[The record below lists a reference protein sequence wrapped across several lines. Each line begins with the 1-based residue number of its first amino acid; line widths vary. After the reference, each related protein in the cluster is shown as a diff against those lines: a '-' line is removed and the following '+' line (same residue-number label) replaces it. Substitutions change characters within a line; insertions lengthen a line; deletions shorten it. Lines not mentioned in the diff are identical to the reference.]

1 MDKGTVAGI
10 EKLIDVVAS
19 GIGSIAGP
27 MLAPWK
33 ARRESAAKLI
43 EAEGTAKMLNIQA
56 QAQADARRLLGSEGN
71 AVEGEIEL
79 REGIRQRIEYQERKR
94 QANIVMVVGQA
105 AHQLAEAMVPAA
117 EPNHDWTARFFREV
131 QDVSSEEM
139 QVLWT
144 RVLAG
149 EVREPG
155 TTSIRTLGI
164 LKDIDEATAQLFSR
178 FCSVAVYLKGCDGEV
193 FDARVP
199 SLGGDAAQNAIAKYG
214 LGFEQLNRLNEHG
227 LIISDYNSYNTY
239 LVVNDPERVGEA
251 ELYHQGVPWDWVF
264 EQPKVKEKRVKL
276 HGVAMTVSGSELSR
290 VVTPEPMTVYTKA
303 FKAFLLSKFGVRMNK
318 LELTDALI
326 QGKLAR

>member
-1 MDKGTVAGI
+1 MEKGTVAGV
-10 EKLIDVVAS
+10 EKLVDVVAS

-43 EAEGTAKMLNIQA
+43 VAEGAAKVLSIQA
-56 QAQADARRLLGSEGN
+56 QAKADARRVLGSEGN

-79 REGIRQRIEYQERKR
+79 GEGIRQRIEYQERKR
-94 QANIVMVVGQA
+94 QANIVMVVGRA
-105 AHQLAEAMVPAA
+105 AHQLADVIVPAA

-164 LKDIDEATAQLFSR
+164 LKDLDEATAQLFSR
-178 FCSVAVYLKGCDGEV
+178 FCSAAVCLKGLNGEV

-199 SLGGDAAQNAIAKYG
+199 SLGGDAAQNSIAKYG
-214 LGFEQLNRLNEHG
+214 LGFGQLNQLNEHG
-227 LIISDYNSYNTY
+227 LIISDYNSYKTY
-239 LVVNDPERVGEA
+239 LVINDSETAREV
-251 ELYHQGVPWDWVF
+251 ELYHQGVSWDWVL
-264 EQPKVKEKRVKL
+264 EQPKVKEKTVKL

-290 VVTPEPMTVYTKA
+290 VVTPEPMTEYTKA
-303 FKAFLLSKFGVRMNK
+303 LKAFLLSKFDLTMNQV
-318 LELTDALI
+318 EVTDALV
-326 QGKLAR
+326 QR